1 MARDEIN
8 MDIGG
13 HGYSGGS
20 RSRTWIYDAI
30 LFMLGFRIIDDLI
43 AIKRMYA
50 EEARTHKEV
59 GTKGT
64 P

>member
-13 HGYSGGS
+13 RGYGGGS
-20 RSRTWIYDAI
+20 QSRIWIYDVI
-30 LFMLGFRIIDDLI
+30 LFMLGFCIIDDLI

-50 EEARTHKEV
+50 KEARTHKEV